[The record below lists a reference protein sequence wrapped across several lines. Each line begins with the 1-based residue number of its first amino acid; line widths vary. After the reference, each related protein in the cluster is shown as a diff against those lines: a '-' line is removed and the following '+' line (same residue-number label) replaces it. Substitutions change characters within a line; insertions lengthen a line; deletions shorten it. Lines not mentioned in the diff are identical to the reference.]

1 MNWNEIT
8 ILTTPQAEE
17 LITAVL
23 YDTGVGG
30 VNIEDPWLLDD
41 ANRNTSA
48 WDVMDDDIV
57 KKYSEDKC
65 LIKAYYSPETNFEE
79 VMLKI
84 KEGIENAKKFV
95 DVGKAEVTVSVVNE
109 EDWENNWKQYYK
121 PVYIGKNIVIKP
133 LWENIEK
140 KDGQVV
146 IELDPGMAF
155 GTGTHE
161 TTRMCL
167 EIMENTVKKGDKVLD
182 IGTGS
187 GILSIAAI
195 KMGAEKCCAVDID
208 PMAVKIVG
216 ENSAANGVQ
225 DKIDTVVGNLADEV
239 SGKYDLV
246 VANII
251 ADAIIA
257 LSPDVRQFMKEGAY
271 YITSGII
278 KFRLED
284 VKETLEKCGF
294 EIVDIKTDGE
304 WAAVICK

>member
-1 MNWNEIT
+1 MNWTEIT
-8 ILTTPQAEE
+8 IQVTPQAEE
-17 LITAVL
+17 LVTAVL

-30 VNIEDPWLLDD
+30 VNIEDPSLIDD

-48 WDVMDDDIV
+48 WDVMDDDILQ
-57 KKYSEDKC
+57 KYSENKC
-65 LIKAYYSPETNFEE
+65 LIKAYYSPETHIEE
-79 VMLKI
+79 VMLQI
-84 KEGIENAKKFV
+84 KEGLENARKYV
-95 DVGKAEVTVSVVNE
+95 DVGKAEISVSVVDE
-109 EDWENNWKQYYK
+109 EDWANNWKQYYK

-133 LWENIEK
+133 LWESIGP

-167 EIMENTVKKGDKVLD
+167 EIMENTLKKGDTVLD

-187 GILSIAAI
+187 GILSIAAV
-195 KMGAEKCCAVDID
+195 KMGADFCCAVDID

-216 ENSAANGVQ
+216 ENADINGVSE
-225 DKIDTVVGNLADEV
+225 KITTVVGNLADEV

-257 LSPDVRQFMKEGAY
+257 LSPDVRQFMKNGAK

-278 KFRLED
+278 KFRLDD
-284 VKETLEKCGF
+284 VLETLKKCGF
-294 EIVDIKTDGE
+294 KVEEIKTDGD
-304 WAAVICK
+304 WAAVICS

>member
-1 MNWNEIT
+1 
-8 ILTTPQAEE
+8 
-17 LITAVL
+17 
-23 YDTGVGG
+23 
-30 VNIEDPWLLDD
+30 
-41 ANRNTSA
+41 
-48 WDVMDDDIV
+48 
-57 KKYSEDKC
+57 
-65 LIKAYYSPETNFEE
+65 
-79 VMLKI
+79 
-84 KEGIENAKKFV
+84 
-95 DVGKAEVTVSVVNE
+95 
-109 EDWENNWKQYYK
+109 
-121 PVYIGKNIVIKP
+121 
-133 LWENIEK
+133 
-140 KDGQVV
+140 
-146 IELDPGMAF
+146 
-155 GTGTHE
+155 
-161 TTRMCL
+161 MCL

-225 DKIDTVVGNLADEV
+225 DKIETVVGNLADEV